1 MTHGNEIAKEG
12 MTTDSSLANTL
23 PLIHPMDEE
32 EPLIHIAEEDMIPL
46 EKEVLIGIDQVIG
59 NILINRTGVS
69 MEDTE
74 KGVRSFNDCIH

>member
-1 MTHGNEIAKEG
+1 M
-12 MTTDSSLANTL
+12 TDSSLANTL
-23 PLIHPMDEE
+23 LLIHHMDEE

-59 NILINRTGVS
+59 NILINRTGVN

-74 KGVRSFNDCIH
+74 KGVGSFNDCID